1 MADENDQLTRREA
14 IKTIGA
20 GVGVIA
26 TLPVLGGSADAQEL
40 AAHEHSHNTGQATA
54 PAKAQPLKFFTEE
67 ENKTVV
73 EMSERIIPADEH
85 SPGAKAAGV
94 SQYIDLVISEV
105 DRRHQTDVARRTGR
119 DQHDEPRQIRQTL
132 RRLDSRSTDRTV
144 KRDQQEREV
153 ASNGRRKILPNHQV
167 RDGGRL
173 LHVRDR
179 HTQRASLQRQRVPE
193 RVHRLH
199 ASRASAIRKRLFA
212 SGPERLR
219 AQCTFEPVSVNRTS
233 GKHNVLSRAYRS

>member
-94 SQYIDLVISEV
+94 SQYIDLVISES
-105 DRRHQTDVARRTGR
+105 TDVTK
-119 DQHDEPRQIRQTL
+119 QTWREGL
-132 RRLDSRSTDRTV
+132 AAINTMSRGKFGKPFADSTV
-144 KRDQQEREV
+144 DQQIELLKEISKNERSPQTVEEKFFRTIKY
-153 ASNGRRKILPNHQV
+153 ATADGYYTSEIGIHKELHYKGNAYLKEFTGCTHPEHQ
-167 RDGGRL
+167 
-173 LHVRDR
+173 
-179 HTQRASLQRQRVPE
+179 Q
-193 RVHRLH
+193 
-199 ASRASAIRKRLFA
+199 
-212 SGPERLR
+212 
-219 AQCTFEPVSVNRTS
+219 
-233 GKHNVLSRAYRS
+233 